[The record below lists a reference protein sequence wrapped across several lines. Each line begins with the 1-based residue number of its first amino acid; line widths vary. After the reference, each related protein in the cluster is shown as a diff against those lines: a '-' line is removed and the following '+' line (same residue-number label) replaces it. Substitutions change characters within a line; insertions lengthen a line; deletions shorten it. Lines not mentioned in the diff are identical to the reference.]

1 MTGSHI
7 FDEKSHISAKID
19 DICPKIEYCN
29 ASPAIDV
36 DVSASKR
43 VSVPDDQQSSKYARR
58 DTRPRGRTHRPSLSA
73 WFDRGM
79 EVQEPEDIDKEKE
92 ADASNVSPREDDIDG
107 HLVLPSDATAYVEGS
122 SEGPPF
128 ISDHEEAV
136 SEGELQEGRDH
147 AEDILSEDD
156 TAADKERETD
166 CEPGIDDLGNDRTTC
181 REESICDSTEERER
195 SEIEQE
201 STHGEG
207 QHERYEL
214 LYEGCP
220 IREDQSIILISLFAA
235 RHHLSDVA
243 IKDLLKLIDLHC
255 PSPNNCTKSGYR

>member
-1 MTGSHI
+1 M
-7 FDEKSHISAKID
+7 
-19 DICPKIEYCN
+19 
-29 ASPAIDV
+29 
-36 DVSASKR
+36 SASKR

-58 DTRPRGRTHRPSLSA
+58 DTRQRGRTHRPSLSA

-147 AEDILSEDD
+147 AEDILQRM
-156 TAADKERETD
+156 TLLLIR
-166 CEPGIDDLGNDRTTC
+166 
-181 REESICDSTEERER
+181 RER
-195 SEIEQE
+195 
-201 STHGEG
+201 
-207 QHERYEL
+207 
-214 LYEGCP
+214 
-220 IREDQSIILISLFAA
+220 LIVSLGLMTWEMIAQLAEKRAF
-235 RHHLSDVA
+235 VTV
-243 IKDLLKLIDLHC
+243 LKRG
-255 PSPNNCTKSGYR
+255 NVVR